1 MLYVSV
7 VKQGGS
13 KFIVKINHNL
23 DEQKILEYLH
33 SREQQSNHIIRPIGI
48 YTSNLEP
55 GIVLSFCQ
63 SIEWLMVDSKS
74 TKPKGP
80 KGWLEWFCCFAEDL
94 ISGLQLLHSHL
105 VAHWDIKPG
114 NLVYLPGFGLQI
126 IDFDVAVKLDKDTDI
141 MNDIVGTQGYMAPE
155 LNKNRRLLYNPL
167 KANS

>member
-1 MLYVSV
+1 MPYVSV

-13 KFIVKINHNL
+13 KFIVKINCNL

-33 SREQQSNHIIRPIGI
+33 SREQQSNHIIWPVGI
-48 YTSNLEP
+48 CTSNLGP
-55 GIVLSFCQ
+55 GIVLPFCQ
-63 SIEWLMVDSKS
+63 SIEWLMVDSKR

-80 KGWLEWFCCFAEDL
+80 KGRLGQFRCFAEDL

-141 MNDIVGTQGYMAPE
+141 VNDIVGTQGYMAPE